1 MGCKVDKTRRAR
13 RRPVL
18 VTIAA
23 ILLFLLGGFQLAL
36 SISEFFRSSI
46 DVLPP
51 LGVDRTL
58 CGVGLDVLFA
68 LVLLYA
74 GYALLQWQTSGRVIA
89 LLIVVLLAFRWANYL
104 VGFPWI
110 AVMVV
115 VVCGLIISALAVS
128 DDPVVDG

>member
-1 MGCKVDKTRRAR
+1 MDESRRAR

-36 SISEFFRSSI
+36 CITEFFRSSI
-46 DVLPP
+46 GVLPP
-51 LGVDRTL
+51 LGGGSNIL
-58 CGVGLDVLFA
+58 LGGLDVLFA
-68 LVLLYA
+68 LVLIYA

-104 VGFPWI
+104 VEFPWMAI
-110 AVMVV
+110 MVV

>member
-1 MGCKVDKTRRAR
+1 MNESRRAR

-36 SISEFFRSSI
+36 SITEFFRSNI
-46 DVLPP
+46 GVLPP
-51 LGVDRTL
+51 LGGGSNIL
-58 CGVGLDVLFA
+58 LGGLDVLFA
-68 LVLLYA
+68 LVLIYA
-74 GYALLQWQTSGRVIA
+74 GYALLQWQTTGRVIA
-89 LLIVVLLAFRWANYL
+89 LLIVVLLAFRWTNYL
-104 VGFPWI
+104 VGFPWV

-115 VVCGLIISALAVS
+115 VVCGLIIGALAVS